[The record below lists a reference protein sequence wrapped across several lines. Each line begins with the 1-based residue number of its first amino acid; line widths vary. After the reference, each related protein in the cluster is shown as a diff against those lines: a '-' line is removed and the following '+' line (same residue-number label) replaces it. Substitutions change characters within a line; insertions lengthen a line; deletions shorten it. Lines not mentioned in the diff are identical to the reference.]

1 MKNLKFILLALVHLV
16 FLANSAQAHYDPNV
30 GRWLSRDPI
39 MEEGGVNLYGFV
51 GNDSVN
57 HIDNQ
62 GLEKSPDVKVSNC
75 TIIVFGGHGL
85 VLPRDH
91 DGVVNPNSLDGSD
104 LPNNVY
110 CPPCSA
116 ATAIGCNADKVCNI
130 NNVIPG
136 APRTEGEP
144 PLNRELPNN
153 FCEQFENAVKEAK
166 AHAKTICGKEPKCCT
181 KIAIQ
186 ARMVGSAKGLCGL
199 AFEKDDGS
207 KDDEARKNG
216 YAGWIYDCESGTLT
230 RQ

>member
-1 MKNLKFILLALVHLV
+1 MKNLKFILLTLVHLV

-39 MEEGGVNLYGFV
+39 AERGGVNLYGMI

-57 HIDNQ
+57 HTDNL

-91 DGVVNPNSLDGSD
+91 DGVVDPNSLDGSH

-130 NNVIPG
+130 NHVIPG
-136 APRTEGEP
+136 APRTEGR
-144 PLNRELPNN
+144 L
-153 FCEQFENAVKEAK
+153 V
-166 AHAKTICGKEPKCCT
+166 
-181 KIAIQ
+181 
-186 ARMVGSAKGLCGL
+186 
-199 AFEKDDGS
+199 
-207 KDDEARKNG
+207 
-216 YAGWIYDCESGTLT
+216 
-230 RQ
+230 